1 MFFTYK
7 NMRISFSVLIGISFI
22 YFLLS
27 CEWRERSIPLELA
40 RADSLILESPDSALV
55 WLEQIED
62 LENFSRRDKALY
74 YLLLTEAQDK
84 AYRPHTTD
92 SLIAISAGYFEETDD
107 LRRKAKA
114 WFYKG
119 RVNQELNHPLLA
131 QEYYLKALRDE
142 ERIDDHALFGRVN
155 NNIGMLYTYQ
165 CVYEDALPYQKKAI
179 NHFRAISDS
188 IGEAYALR
196 DLGRTFLMLG
206 HQDSAIFCDQTAIC
220 LLGSR
225 IVPSAYTEL
234 ANLYVEE
241 QRLEEAYNLLRTALV
256 HTSDSSERYPIYL
269 VLGDLFRHWGKT
281 DSACYYLR
289 ICADSATIPV
299 TRAGG
304 LYYLKEIAFERKEWE
319 KNALLSKMYESLR
332 DSLQEAYESETIQ
345 RNQALYSYT
354 QVKQDL
360 LKTQLYVFHLR
371 VQYLVF
377 AIGLLVIL
385 LGISLFFLRN
395 KREKKI
401 LMRRLRENESYIRDY
416 EKAIFNLSIQ
426 QERLRQEIYSHEN
439 NEEKLREEQEQLSRS
454 KEELEQKLSVLNEE
468 NRMLH
473 HWKDERENTL
483 ATLKKQQWY
492 NHFHNPI
499 SWEPTKEDWE
509 KLFLYVNQNN
519 PLFAFAFQKVI
530 HLLSGEEIK
539 ACYLSKIGVKPGA
552 VSILLHQENI
562 SIYRKR
568 IYEKLTGKRGSAK
581 DLDRYIATLQ

>member
-289 ICADSATIPV
+289 ICADSATIPA

-332 DSLQEAYESETIQ
+332 DSLQEAYESETIRRIHSLYNYQ
-345 RNQALYSYT
+345 HIEEENNHLAVKAAQTEKWVYRAVFIIFAL
-354 QVKQDL
+354 VL
-360 LKTQLYVFHLR
+360 
-371 VQYLVF
+371 LVF
-377 AIGLLVIL
+377 LLWHW
-385 LGISLFFLRN
+385 SR
-395 KREKKI
+395 KQEREAEA
-401 LMRRLRENESYIRDY
+401 LRRLRERQEYDAR
-416 EKAIFNLSIQ
+416 KQLSVNVRRIA
-426 QERLRQEIYSHEN
+426 ELEELLRQERTQKDVVRQRLERLSAEKEALELDNREIRLQLDEQEIKDLRMRKTAISGWFHTAENWDAIHEN
-439 NEEKLREEQEQLSRS
+439 SPQWQ
-454 KEELEQKLSVLNEE
+454 ELEERVNEVYPAFSQTLRRHCPKLKISE
-468 NRMLH
+468 LH
-473 HWKDERENTL
+473 
-483 ATLKKQQWY
+483 
-492 NHFHNPI
+492 
-499 SWEPTKEDWE
+499 
-509 KLFLYVNQNN
+509 VC
-519 PLFAFAFQKVI
+519 
-530 HLLSGEEIK
+530 LLVKIGIQVGGM
-539 ACYLSKIGVKPGA
+539 ARIMDLSKSAI
-552 VSILLHQENI
+552 SNI
-562 SIYRKR
+562 RTR
-568 IYEKLTGKRGSAK
+568 LYEKIFDDKGSA
-581 DLDRYIATLQ
+581 DDFDRFILRL